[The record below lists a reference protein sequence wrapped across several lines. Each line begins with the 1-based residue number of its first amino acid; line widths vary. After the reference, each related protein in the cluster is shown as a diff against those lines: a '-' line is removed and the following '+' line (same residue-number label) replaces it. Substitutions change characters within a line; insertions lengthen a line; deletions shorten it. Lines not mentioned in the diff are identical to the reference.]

1 MVLLSLVLCE
11 YVQEMGQRRDSI
23 PGFKELPSLLGREGS
38 HQKKFIYTQS
48 YGAGEGMGQRA
59 PRGETSAIGEGWGPL
74 LPYSVTQPKGS
85 PLSPAFCA
93 FALT

>member
-1 MVLLSLVLCE
+1 MCQGCGPKKKKKRQTNKRVGVVLLSLVLCE

-59 PRGETSAIGEGWGPL
+59 PRGETSAIGEG
-74 LPYSVTQPKGS
+74 
-85 PLSPAFCA
+85 
-93 FALT
+93 